1 MKIRKENIEALL
13 FDYAEGNLS
22 REEAKELEAFL
33 EKNPQYAAL
42 LQAYDREEKLE
53 EPSDIVF
60 EDKDDLFRLASGKKK
75 KSLVLKVPSYAW
87 ISAAAAVLLLLV
99 VLLPLSDDD
108 RRQEQVASTALAGK
122 VSQKTCT
129 EKSIEKEL
137 VAKDENKTPV
147 HENKSEI
154 EKKESAVYS
163 GETAIEKS
171 DVPQEV
177 VKPETG
183 SEEAEREETAS
194 KALLAVEEV
203 MPPVQEEAKK
213 IIKEY
218 RHEHY
223 TYEERSLASLIKDYT
238 PVEET
243 IAKATE
249 TARQKGAEALGK
261 ITGFLSKIRDKGRYT
276 TYTEVRRSVNVK
288 S

>member
-13 FDYAEGNLS
+13 FDYAEGNLN
-22 REEAKELEAFL
+22 REEEKALEAFL

-60 EDKDDLFRLASGKKK
+60 EDKDGLFRLATERKK
-75 KSLVLKVPSYAW
+75 KSSILKVPSYAW

-108 RRQEQVASTALAGK
+108 RRPEQVASTALAGK

-129 EKSIEKEL
+129 EKSIEEEL

-163 GETAIEKS
+163 GETTIEKS
-171 DVPQEV
+171 DVPQE

-194 KALLAVEEV
+194 KALLAVEET
-203 MPPVQEEAKK
+203 MPPVQEEKK
-213 IIKEY
+213 KVIKEY

-261 ITGFLSKIRDKGRYT
+261 ITGFLSKIMDKGRYT

>member
-13 FDYAEGNLS
+13 FDYAEGNLN
-22 REEAKELEAFL
+22 REEEKALEAFL

-42 LQAYDREEKLE
+42 LQYYDKEEKLE

-60 EDKDDLFRLASGKKK
+60 EDKDGLFRLASGKKK

-87 ISAAAAVLLLLV
+87 ISSAAAVLLLLI
-99 VLLPLSDDD
+99 VLLPLSNDEQNM
-108 RRQEQVASTALAGK
+108 QESTNTAF
-122 VSQKTCT
+122 VDNIPQKTC
-129 EKSIEKEL
+129 
-137 VAKDENKTPV
+137 
-147 HENKSEI
+147 
-154 EKKESAVYS
+154 
-163 GETAIEKS
+163 IEKS
-171 DVPQEV
+171 VEREIVAKEKNKSAIKENETETYSKEKVIEKNDIPQ
-177 VKPETG
+177 KI
-183 SEEAEREETAS
+183 EAETEIKQEELEETAS
-194 KALLAVEEV
+194 KALLAVEETV
-203 MPPVQEEAKK
+203 PPVQEEAKK

-261 ITGFLSKIRDKGRYT
+261 ITGFLSKIMDKGRYT

>member
-1 MKIRKENIEALL
+1 MKIKKENIEALL
-13 FDYAEGNLS
+13 FDYTEGNLS
-22 REEAKELEAFL
+22 REEAKKLEAFL

-42 LQAYDREEKLE
+42 SQYYDKEEKLE

-60 EDKDDLFRLASGKKK
+60 EDKDGLFRLASGKKK

-87 ISAAAAVLLLLV
+87 ISSAAAVLLLLI
-99 VLLPLSDDD
+99 VLLPLSNDEQSL
-108 RRQEQVASTALAGK
+108 QESTNTAF
-122 VSQKTCT
+122 VDNIPQKACT
-129 EKSIEKEL
+129 EKTVERKLVVKEKNEVPL
-137 VAKDENKTPV
+137 L
-147 HENKSEI
+147 ENKSAAYFE
-154 EKKESAVYS
+154 EK
-163 GETAIEKS
+163 TIEKS
-171 DVPQEV
+171 NMPQE
-177 VKPETG
+177 T
-183 SEEAEREETAS
+183 EAETEIKQEELEETMPE
-194 KALLAVEEV
+194 ALLAMEETV
-203 MPPVQEEAKK
+203 PPVQEETKK

-261 ITGFLSKIRDKGRYT
+261 ITGFLSKIMDKGRYT

>member
-42 LQAYDREEKLE
+42 LQAYDKEEKLE

-60 EDKDDLFRLASGKKK
+60 EDKDGLFRLASGKKK
-75 KSLVLKVPSYAW
+75 KSLVLKMPSYAW

-108 RRQEQVASTALAGK
+108 RRQEQVASAALADN

-163 GETAIEKS
+163 DETTIEKS

-177 VKPETG
+177 KPEVG
-183 SEEAEREETAS
+183 SEETEREETAS

-203 MPPVQEEAKK
+203 MLPVQEEEKK
-213 IIKEY
+213 VIKEY

-261 ITGFLSKIRDKGRYT
+261 ITGFLSKIIDKGRYT

>member
-42 LQAYDREEKLE
+42 LQAYDKEEKLE

-60 EDKDDLFRLASGKKK
+60 EDKEGLFRLATERKK

-108 RRQEQVASTALAGK
+108 RRPEQVASTVLADK

-177 VKPETG
+177 KPENG

-194 KALLAVEEV
+194 KALLAVEET
-203 MPPVQEEAKK
+203 MPPVQEEEKK
-213 IIKEY
+213 VIKEY

-261 ITGFLSKIRDKGRYT
+261 ITGFLSKIMDKGRYT

>member
-42 LQAYDREEKLE
+42 MQTYDKDEKLE

-60 EDKDDLFRLASGKKK
+60 EDKEDLFRLATERKK
-75 KSLVLKVPSYAW
+75 KSSILKVPSYAW

-108 RRQEQVASTALAGK
+108 RRPEQVASTVLADK

-129 EKSIEKEL
+129 EKSIEEEV
-137 VAKDENKTPV
+137 VAKDENKTPF

-163 GETAIEKS
+163 DETAIEKS
-171 DVPQEV
+171 DVPQDM
-177 VKPETG
+177 KPETG

-194 KALLAVEEV
+194 KALLAAEEV
-203 MPPVQEEAKK
+203 MPPVQEEEKK
-213 IIKEY
+213 VIKEY

-223 TYEERSLASLIKDYT
+223 TYEERSLTSLIKDYT
-238 PVEET
+238 PVEKT

-261 ITGFLSKIRDKGRYT
+261 ITGFLSKIIDKGRYT

>member
-42 LQAYDREEKLE
+42 MQTYDKDEKLE

-60 EDKDDLFRLASGKKK
+60 EDKEVLFRLATERKK
-75 KSLVLKVPSYAW
+75 KSLVLKMPSYAW
-87 ISAAAAVLLLLV
+87 ISAAAAVLLLLI

-108 RRQEQVASTALAGK
+108 RRTEQAASTTLADN

-129 EKSIEKEL
+129 EKSIGKEL
-137 VAKDENKTPV
+137 VAEGENKTPF

-177 VKPETG
+177 KPEAG

-194 KALLAVEEV
+194 KALLAAEEV
-203 MPPVQEEAKK
+203 MPPVQEEEKK
-213 IIKEY
+213 VIKEY

-261 ITGFLSKIRDKGRYT
+261 ITDFLSKIMDKGRYT

>member
-1 MKIRKENIEALL
+1 MKIKKENIEALL
-13 FDYAEGNLS
+13 FDYAEGNLN
-22 REEAKELEAFL
+22 REEEKALEAFL

-60 EDKDDLFRLASGKKK
+60 EDKDGLFRLASGKKK

-108 RRQEQVASTALAGK
+108 RRQEQVASAALAGK

-137 VAKDENKTPV
+137 VAKEK
-147 HENKSEI
+147 NKSAIKENETETYFK
-154 EKKESAVYS
+154 EK
-163 GETAIEKS
+163 AIEKS

-177 VKPETG
+177 KPEVG
-183 SEEAEREETAS
+183 SEETEREETAS
-194 KALLAVEEV
+194 KALLAVEET
-203 MPPVQEEAKK
+203 MPPVQEEEKK

-261 ITGFLSKIRDKGRYT
+261 ITGFLSKIIDKGRYT
-276 TYTEVRRSVNVK
+276 TYTEMRRSVNVK

>member
-1 MKIRKENIEALL
+1 M
-13 FDYAEGNLS
+13 
-22 REEAKELEAFL
+22 
-33 EKNPQYAAL
+33 
-42 LQAYDREEKLE
+42 
-53 EPSDIVF
+53 
-60 EDKDDLFRLASGKKK
+60 
-75 KSLVLKVPSYAW
+75 
-87 ISAAAAVLLLLV
+87 
-99 VLLPLSDDD
+99 
-108 RRQEQVASTALAGK
+108 
-122 VSQKTCT
+122 
-129 EKSIEKEL
+129 
-137 VAKDENKTPV
+137 
-147 HENKSEI
+147 I

-163 GETAIEKS
+163 VETAIEKS
-171 DVPQEV
+171 DVPQE

-203 MPPVQEEAKK
+203 MPPVQEETKK

-261 ITGFLSKIRDKGRYT
+261 ITGFLSKIMDKGRYT

>member
-1 MKIRKENIEALL
+1 MFSILFAHLL
-13 FDYAEGNLS
+13 L
-22 REEAKELEAFL
+22 R
-33 EKNPQYAAL
+33 L
-42 LQAYDREEKLE
+42 LL
-53 EPSDIVF
+53 
-60 EDKDDLFRLASGKKK
+60 
-75 KSLVLKVPSYAW
+75 
-87 ISAAAAVLLLLV
+87 LLLLV
-99 VLLPLSDDD
+99 VLLPLSDGD
-108 RRQEQVASTALAGK
+108 RRQEQVASAALAGK

-177 VKPETG
+177 KPETG

-223 TYEERSLASLIKDYT
+223 TYEERSLKSLIMDYI
-238 PVEET
+238 PVEEA
-243 IAKATE
+243 IAKVTE
-249 TARQKGAEALGK
+249 TAWQKGAEALVK
-261 ITGFLSKIRDKGRYT
+261 ITGFISKIKGKESYT

>member
-42 LQAYDREEKLE
+42 LQAYDKDEKLE

-60 EDKDDLFRLASGKKK
+60 EDKEGLFRLATERKK
-75 KSLVLKVPSYAW
+75 KSSILKVPSYAW
-87 ISAAAAVLLLLV
+87 ISATAAVLLLLI

-108 RRQEQVASTALAGK
+108 RRPEQAASTALADN

-163 GETAIEKS
+163 DETAIEKS
-171 DVPQEV
+171 DVPQDM
-177 VKPETG
+177 KPEVG
-183 SEEAEREETAS
+183 SEETEREETAS
-194 KALLAVEEV
+194 KALLAAEEV
-203 MPPVQEEAKK
+203 MPPVQEEEKK
-213 IIKEY
+213 VIKEY

-223 TYEERSLASLIKDYT
+223 TYEERSLTSLIKDYT

-249 TARQKGAEALGK
+249 TARQKGVEALGK
-261 ITGFLSKIRDKGRYT
+261 ITGFLSKIMDKGRYT

>member
-1 MKIRKENIEALL
+1 M
-13 FDYAEGNLS
+13 
-22 REEAKELEAFL
+22 
-33 EKNPQYAAL
+33 PQ
-42 LQAYDREEKLE
+42 
-53 EPSDIVF
+53 
-60 EDKDDLFRLASGKKK
+60 
-75 KSLVLKVPSYAW
+75 VLKP
-87 ISAAAAVLLLLV
+87 
-99 VLLPLSDDD
+99 
-108 RRQEQVASTALAGK
+108 
-122 VSQKTCT
+122 
-129 EKSIEKEL
+129 
-137 VAKDENKTPV
+137 
-147 HENKSEI
+147 EI
-154 EKKESAVYS
+154 
-163 GETAIEKS
+163 
-171 DVPQEV
+171 
-177 VKPETG
+177 G

-194 KALLAVEEV
+194 KALLAEEEV

-261 ITGFLSKIRDKGRYT
+261 ITGFLSKIIDKGRYT

>member
-1 MKIRKENIEALL
+1 MKIKKENIEALL

-22 REEAKELEAFL
+22 REEAKELEVFL

-42 LQAYDREEKLE
+42 LQAYDKEEKLE

-60 EDKDDLFRLASGKKK
+60 EDKDGLFRLATERKK
-75 KSLVLKVPSYAW
+75 KSSILKVPSYAW

-108 RRQEQVASTALAGK
+108 RRPEQAASTALADN

-129 EKSIEKEL
+129 EKSIEEEV
-137 VAKDENKTPV
+137 VAKDENKTPF

-163 GETAIEKS
+163 DETAIEKS
-171 DVPQEV
+171 DVSQD

-183 SEEAEREETAS
+183 NEEAEHEETAS

-261 ITGFLSKIRDKGRYT
+261 ITGFLSKIMDKGRYT

>member
-1 MKIRKENIEALL
+1 MKIREENIEALL

-22 REEAKELEAFL
+22 REEAKTLEAFL

-42 LQAYDREEKLE
+42 LQAYDREEKSE

-60 EDKDDLFRLASGKKK
+60 EDKEGLFRLATGKKR

-108 RRQEQVASTALAGK
+108 RRPEQVASTALAGK

-129 EKSIEKEL
+129 EKSIEKEV
-137 VAKDENKTPV
+137 VAKAENKLPF
-147 HENKSEI
+147 HENKSEV
-154 EKKESAVYS
+154 EKNEQATYS
-163 GETAIEKS
+163 GETAIERS

-177 VKPETG
+177 KPEVEN
-183 SEEAEREETAS
+183 EEEELEETAS
-194 KALLAVEEV
+194 KVLLAVEEAT
-203 MPPVQEEAKK
+203 PTVQEEEKRVL
-213 IIKEY
+213 KEY

-223 TYEERSLASLIKDYT
+223 TYEERSLASLIRDYT

-261 ITGFLSKIRDKGRYT
+261 ITGFLSKIIDKGRYT
-276 TYTEVRRSVNVK
+276 TYTEVRRSVNVR

>member
-22 REEAKELEAFL
+22 REEAKALEAFL

-60 EDKDDLFRLASGKKK
+60 EDKEGLFRLASGKKR

-108 RRQEQVASTALAGK
+108 RRQEQVASTTLADK
-122 VSQKTCT
+122 VSQRTCD
-129 EKSIEKEL
+129 EKSIGKEL
-137 VAKDENKTPV
+137 VAKNENETPV
-147 HENKSEI
+147 HENKSAI
-154 EKKESAVYS
+154 EKKKSATYF
-163 GETAIEKS
+163 GEKAIEKS
-171 DVPQEV
+171 DVPQE

-194 KALLAVEEV
+194 EALLAVEEAT
-203 MPPVQEEAKK
+203 PTVQEEEKTV
-213 IIKEY
+213 IKEY

-261 ITGFLSKIRDKGRYT
+261 ITGFLSKIIDKGRYT

>member
-1 MKIRKENIEALL
+1 MKIKKENIEALL

-22 REEAKELEAFL
+22 REEAKKLEAFL

-53 EPSDIVF
+53 EPSEIVF
-60 EDKDDLFRLASGKKK
+60 KEKEALFRLATQRKR
-75 KSLVLKVPSYAW
+75 KSFVLNVPKFVW
-87 ISAAAAVLLLLV
+87 ISSAAAVLLLLI
-99 VLLPLSDDD
+99 VLLPLSNDEQNM
-108 RRQEQVASTALAGK
+108 QESANTAF
-122 VSQKTCT
+122 VDNIPQKARI
-129 EKSIEKEL
+129 EKSVEREI

-177 VKPETG
+177 KPEVG
-183 SEEAEREETAS
+183 SEETEREETAS
-194 KALLAVEEV
+194 KALLAVEET
-203 MPPVQEEAKK
+203 MPPVQEEEKK

-261 ITGFLSKIRDKGRYT
+261 ITGFLSKIIDKGRYT

>member
-42 LQAYDREEKLE
+42 MQTYDKDEKLE

-60 EDKDDLFRLASGKKK
+60 EDKESLFRLASGKKK
-75 KSLVLKVPSYAW
+75 SSILKVPSYAW

-108 RRQEQVASTALAGK
+108 RRPEQVASTALADK

-129 EKSIEKEL
+129 EKSIGKEL
-137 VAKDENKTPV
+137 VAEGENKTPF

-163 GETAIEKS
+163 DETAIEKS
-171 DVPQEV
+171 DVSQDM
-177 VKPETG
+177 KPETG

-194 KALLAVEEV
+194 KALLAVEET
-203 MPPVQEEAKK
+203 MPPVQEEGKK
-213 IIKEY
+213 VIKEY

-261 ITGFLSKIRDKGRYT
+261 ITGFLSKIMDKGRYT

>member
-1 MKIRKENIEALL
+1 MKIKKENIEALL
-13 FDYAEGNLS
+13 FDYAEGNLN
-22 REEAKELEAFL
+22 REEEKALEAFL

-60 EDKDDLFRLASGKKK
+60 EDKDGLFRLASGKKK

-108 RRQEQVASTALAGK
+108 RRQEQVASAALAGK

-137 VAKDENKTPV
+137 VAKEK
-147 HENKSEI
+147 NKSAIKENETETYFKEKAIEENDIPQEI
-154 EKKESAVYS
+154 EA
-163 GETAIEKS
+163 ETEIK
-171 DVPQEV
+171 QE
-177 VKPETG
+177 EL
-183 SEEAEREETAS
+183 EETMPE
-194 KALLAVEEV
+194 ALLAMEETV
-203 MPPVQEEAKK
+203 PQVQEEEKTL
-213 IIKEY
+213 IIEMS
-218 RHEHY
+218 HEHY

-261 ITGFLSKIRDKGRYT
+261 ITGFLSKIIDKGRYT